1 MYSYLV
7 IHNDGARVVKKLVR
21 VPVKPNIE
29 QEVRA
34 VFGFQDAKLLL
45 KLFIEDFDDF
55 VDIDS
60 YAGLPDRGRLEVSLL
75 GRNDQR

>member
-7 IHNDGARVVKKLVR
+7 IHKDGAREVKKLVR

-29 QEVRA
+29 QEIRK
-34 VFGFQDAKLLL
+34 VFGFHDAKLLL
-45 KLFIEDFDDF
+45 KVFIQDFQEF

-60 YAGLPDRGRLEVSLL
+60 YADLPDRGRLEVSLL
-75 GRNDQR
+75 GQNNDR

>member
-7 IHNDGARVVKKLVR
+7 IHKDGAREVKKLVR

-29 QEVRA
+29 QEIRS
-34 VFGFQDAKLLL
+34 VFGFKDAKLLL
-45 KLFIEDFDDF
+45 KVFNQDFQEF

-60 YAGLPDRGRLEVSLL
+60 YADLPDRSRLEVSLL
-75 GRNDQR
+75 GLNDAR